1 MEKLRDL
8 PLFVCFIFATALA
21 MLVPAG
27 AGFGTGDSASGQGFL
42 FAAIVTGICAS
53 FVAIAT
59 SGRDAARSGRNHL
72 ITILASFVC
81 LPAIAAFPVMNAVA
95 GVSFGDAYF
104 EMLSALTTTGAT
116 IFDDP
121 GALPLAVNFWRSL
134 VGWLGGFL
142 ILLAAFS
149 ILEPMRLGGFELQAN
164 TFGGRL
170 GNSDIRSRHRGAP
183 MLILRTAAQIWPIY
197 MGATGLLTFLLIV
210 FGEDGFVAMCHA
222 MAILSTSGISPIGG
236 LAEAQSGFAGEVA
249 ILLFFGLALTH
260 RAFSDRWRQT
270 TQDRNSIDKEVK
282 LAIIIS
288 LSITFLVFARH
299 FALSLDLGAPDPAAA
314 LRALW
319 GILFTLVSFLTT
331 TGFESGNW
339 AIVPDWSGASV
350 TGLVLLS
357 VAVIGGG
364 IATTAGGV
372 KLLRVYAL
380 YMHGKREME
389 RLVHPSSVGGLG
401 TTARQVRREGAYIA
415 WMFLMIFFLSIGV
428 GAMLLA
434 LLGLD
439 FEASLIMT
447 VATLA
452 NTGPLI
458 GYFGP
463 DIPRYDALSGDA
475 RMVLNGLM
483 VLGRMEALA
492 VIALLN
498 PEYWRR

>member
-1 MEKLRDL
+1 M
-8 PLFVCFIFATALA
+8 
-21 MLVPAG
+21 
-27 AGFGTGDSASGQGFL
+27 
-42 FAAIVTGICAS
+42 
-53 FVAIAT
+53 
-59 SGRDAARSGRNHL
+59 
-72 ITILASFVC
+72 
-81 LPAIAAFPVMNAVA
+81 
-95 GVSFGDAYF
+95 
-104 EMLSALTTTGAT
+104 
-116 IFDDP
+116 
-121 GALPLAVNFWRSL
+121 
-134 VGWLGGFL
+134 
-142 ILLAAFS
+142 
-149 ILEPMRLGGFELQAN
+149 
-164 TFGGRL
+164 
-170 GNSDIRSRHRGAP
+170 
-183 MLILRTAAQIWPIY
+183 
-197 MGATGLLTFLLIV
+197 
-210 FGEDGFVAMCHA
+210 
-222 MAILSTSGISPIGG
+222 
-236 LAEAQSGFAGEVA
+236 
-249 ILLFFGLALTH
+249 
-260 RAFSDRWRQT
+260 
-270 TQDRNSIDKEVK
+270 
-282 LAIIIS
+282 
-288 LSITFLVFARH
+288 
-299 FALSLDLGAPDPAAA
+299 
-314 LRALW
+314 
-319 GILFTLVSFLTT
+319 
-331 TGFESGNW
+331 
-339 AIVPDWSGASV
+339 
-350 TGLVLLS
+350 
-357 VAVIGGG
+357 IGGG